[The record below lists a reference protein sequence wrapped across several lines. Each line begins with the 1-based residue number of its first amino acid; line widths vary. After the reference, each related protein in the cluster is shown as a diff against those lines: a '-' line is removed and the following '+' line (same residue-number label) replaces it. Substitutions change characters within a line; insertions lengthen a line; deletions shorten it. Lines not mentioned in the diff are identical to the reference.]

1 MVKDER
7 SVIDCNHQ
15 SFTTEPSM
23 DKPFQRIW

>member
-7 SVIDCNHQ
+7 SVKDCNNQ
-15 SFTTEPSM
+15 SFTAEPSM

>member
-15 SFTTEPSM
+15 SFTAEPSM
-23 DKPFQRIW
+23 DKPFQ

>member
-7 SVIDCNHQ
+7 SVKDCNNQ
-15 SFTTEPSM
+15 SFPAEPSM